1 MAKSYKIT
9 DQEREEKSNQYKT
22 NSMIC
27 LCICIVAFVSFAI
40 CGIFFSIAY
49 CIVPWLLFGISGVIG
64 TINWKRY
71 KIISTGLLG
80 EEIVSNT
87 LDLLPDEYTVIN
99 NIPINFNGKQAEID
113 SLIISKY
120 GLFIVETKNYQGD
133 IIGKVTDENWIQ
145 KKKSFGGR
153 VYENKMI
160 NPVKQVK
167 FQTYLLSSML
177 KEHGIHCWIN
187 PYVVFVGAKSVSTDS
202 EIVFDNQEN
211 LYKEIM
217 SKNKSIVTIDDLH
230 KVEKLVL
237 NV

>member
-145 KKKSFGGR
+145 KKKSSGGR

>member
-40 CGIFFSIAY
+40 CGIFFNIAY

-99 NIPINFNGKQAEID
+99 NIPINYNGKQAEID

-145 KKKSFGGR
+145 KKKSSGGR
-153 VYENKMI
+153 VYENKMR

-211 LYKEIM
+211 LYKKIM

-230 KVEKLVL
+230 KVEKLFL
-237 NV
+237 NA